1 MTLLAFEWVGAWDA
15 KQPKKYQ
22 MMPPKGESQS
32 QMPGE
37 PAPSN
42 PEPKVYFWA
51 CVLVAVSSMLNK
63 VSAASVPVHLP
74 APLLRDSSQSWSA
87 HG

>member
-42 PEPKVYFWA
+42 PEPKVYF
-51 CVLVAVSSMLNK
+51 
-63 VSAASVPVHLP
+63 
-74 APLLRDSSQSWSA
+74 
-87 HG
+87 